1 MGSVYFDGAEVQ
13 SLAKSFEQSAANVG
27 AAAQAV
33 VRKTALDVEKDAKAF
48 APVDT
53 GNLKSSIGHSDMRTV
68 GQSGVL
74 EVEVGPTA
82 NYGAYVEFGTSQHG
96 PAAFMGPAMDRQSS
110 SFVKAMEQLAER
122 AAHGGT

>member
-1 MGSVYFDGAEVQ
+1 MGSVYFDGAEIQ
-13 SLAKSFEQSAANVG
+13 SLAQSFTQSAANVG
-27 AAAQAV
+27 SAAQTV
-33 VRKTALDVEKDAKAF
+33 VRKTALDVERDAKAF

-53 GNLKSSIGHSDMRTV
+53 GNLRSSIGHSDMRTV

-82 NYGAYVEFGTSQHG
+82 DYGVYVEFGTSQHG
-96 PAAFMGPAMDRQSS
+96 PAAFMGPAMDRQSPA
-110 SFVKAMEQLAER
+110 FVKAMEILAER